1 MVVVNVLVIYAIISR
16 LTEMPSQNGVAD
28 ERTKLFPLNIS
39 IISAKLHGV
48 SGLFN
53 KPPDVYVEVI
63 ADSITSRKTAVR
75 KKTNAPQWDE
85 QIQIQIHE
93 SSVLEFRVFGKSKL
107 FEDSLI
113 GQKILKMSHAIK
125 KESDNGK
132 CNRQY
137 KNDAA
142 PFFTKRY
149 GKNRRTEDFGIWYR
163 YTSQEKKCSWKLE
176 VSYELVVK
184 VWLCNFFAS
193 K

>member
-1 MVVVNVLVIYAIISR
+1 
-16 LTEMPSQNGVAD
+16 MPSQNGVAD

-132 CNRQY
+132 
-137 KNDAA
+137 
-142 PFFTKRY
+142 
-149 GKNRRTEDFGIWYR
+149 
-163 YTSQEKKCSWKLE
+163 
-176 VSYELVVK
+176 
-184 VWLCNFFAS
+184 
-193 K
+193 